1 MVDGATSAGWSADPS
16 ARVEQAYRRIETECM
31 AGLPILNPALRV
43 QALEF
48 QRWRDLWL
56 GVVIT
61 SWCMSL
67 VLLPATGCRWTR
79 VHPDERV
86 FYRFPAGTLAF
97 LTSHD
102 PELGEFHTCALFSPM
117 ASFTDQDAAVA
128 TAREAV
134 RALLASP
141 QPANGAEP
149 ADAPKSSSRAPQS
162 QPKRLFLKRV
172 FALNS
177 RT

>member
-1 MVDGATSAGWSADPS
+1 
-16 ARVEQAYRRIETECM
+16 M

-43 QALEF
+43 QALGF
-48 QRWRDLWL
+48 QRWQDLWF
-56 GVVIT
+56 GVIVT

-67 VLLPATGCRWTR
+67 VLLPAPGCRWTR
-79 VHPDERV
+79 VSPDERV

-97 LTSHD
+97 LASHD
-102 PELGEFHTCALFSPM
+102 PELGEFQTCALFSPM
-117 ASFTDQDAAVA
+117 ASFTDQDAALA

-141 QPANGAEP
+141 QPASGAEQ
-149 ADAPKSSSRAPQS
+149 ADAPKSSSQALQS
-162 QPKRLFLKRV
+162 QPKRLFLKRI
-172 FALNS
+172 FALDS